1 MDNWIDR
8 LPDGQIDVNTFLIN
22 GGTNR
27 QMNGE
32 INKLINIVWTSIYVN
47 LTDEMM
53 E

>member
-8 LPDGQIDVNTFLIN
+8 LPDGQIDANTLLFN

-32 INKLINIVWTSIYVN
+32 INKLINIIWTSIYVN
-47 LTDEMM
+47 LTDEVM